1 LHIITLIGLLQY
13 DKAYQMTKDTIKQF
27 CNKSSNYLY
36 QIYLE
41 YFYIAIYREFIY
53 LDDKNNKF
61 NSNLKLRT
69 EKISS
74 ELIDVLKRIIQLLD
88 IKKKKLKNEKH
99 GEGSQNNDLKGSGP
113 LDAGIINK
121 EIQDE
126 LIRIY
131 SKDFEKN
138 ELRFTFNKYSKRQI
152 NYNTSLINNMIIKIV
167 KMFSLLCINFIKIPN
182 IQEFEFINLL
192 KSQFTETIEKA
203 FDYDSLYST
212 ISEYEEDALNN
223 EVLFINCIKSI
234 INSNNNANKE
244 SNIEENL
251 KQVIIHDSTNL
262 EAMKLLI
269 KQLFNKN
276 DLSNVYV
283 FCNKALKINDKE
295 QGMWSLMAD
304 YYYLNKD
311 EIKYYECSMKEL
323 KNSSKHRN
331 SFLNDILDV
340 TI

>member
-1 LHIITLIGLLQY
+1 
-13 DKAYQMTKDTIKQF
+13 
-27 CNKSSNYLY
+27 
-36 QIYLE
+36 
-41 YFYIAIYREFIY
+41 
-53 LDDKNNKF
+53 
-61 NSNLKLRT
+61 
-69 EKISS
+69 
-74 ELIDVLKRIIQLLD
+74 
-88 IKKKKLKNEKH
+88 
-99 GEGSQNNDLKGSGP
+99 
-113 LDAGIINK
+113 
-121 EIQDE
+121 
-126 LIRIY
+126 
-131 SKDFEKN
+131 
-138 ELRFTFNKYSKRQI
+138 
-152 NYNTSLINNMIIKIV
+152 
-167 KMFSLLCINFIKIPN
+167 MFSLLCISFIKIPN
-182 IQEFEFINLL
+182 IQEFEFINIL
-192 KSQFTETIEKA
+192 KSQYTEIIEKT
-203 FDYDSLYST
+203 FDDDSLYSS
-212 ISEYEEDALNN
+212 ISGYEEDALNN
-223 EVLFINCIKSI
+223 EVLFINCLKSI